1 MDDTVVVGQ
10 TVALLSASAGSEEG
24 TFLAGA
30 AALEA
35 APTPAPKTST
45 VHTVQ
50 SVMASGRKPMI
61 RFPRRGAAS
70 ASTRIEPA
78 VVLRPAAAAAAAA
91 AAIQAATAAIAQ
103 RSPYVGALVTEHP
116 QRPPLSAR
124 ELEMIELG
132 GAEP

>member
-1 MDDTVVVGQ
+1 MDRAQVKVDDTVVVGQ

-35 APTPAPKTST
+35 APTPTPKMST

-50 SVMASGRKPMI
+50 SVMASRKPMI

-70 ASTRIEPA
+70 ASRIEPA
-78 VVLRPAAAAAAAA
+78 VVLRPPAAAAAATQVSGALEPLA
-91 AAIQAATAAIAQ
+91 PLACQLGRLFQGRA
-103 RSPYVGALVTEHP
+103 RSGSPY
-116 QRPPLSAR
+116 
-124 ELEMIELG
+124 
-132 GAEP
+132 